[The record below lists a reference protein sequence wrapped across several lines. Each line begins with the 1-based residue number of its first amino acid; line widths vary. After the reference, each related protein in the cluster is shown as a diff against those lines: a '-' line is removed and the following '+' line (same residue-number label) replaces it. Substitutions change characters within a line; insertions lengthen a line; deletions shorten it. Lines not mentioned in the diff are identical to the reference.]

1 MSEVV
6 DSSLIIFC
14 RFEKEDEASVPR
26 ALISKL
32 YDMYLCDITCEK
44 MEVYELS
51 RISSILKITQFQ
63 RLKKIISLSNMRS
76 LN

>member
-14 RFEKEDEASVPR
+14 RFEKKDEASVSR

>member
-6 DSSLIIFC
+6 DSLLIIFC
-14 RFEKEDEASVPR
+14 RFEKEDEASVSR

-51 RISSILKITQFQ
+51 RISSINIKNYRDLRKLFHFRI
-63 RLKKIISLSNMRS
+63 
-76 LN
+76 

>member
-14 RFEKEDEASVPR
+14 RFEKKDEASVSR

-51 RISSILKITQFQ
+51 RISSINIKNYRDLRKLFHFRI
-63 RLKKIISLSNMRS
+63 
-76 LN
+76 

>member
-14 RFEKEDEASVPR
+14 RFEKEDEASVSR

-32 YDMYLCDITCEK
+32 YDILYLCDITCEK

-51 RISSILKITQFQ
+51 RISSINIKNYRDLRKLFHFRI
-63 RLKKIISLSNMRS
+63 
-76 LN
+76 